1 MSAERFLQNL
11 RNILQPYMGELGES
25 LSAALNRGIHVQ
37 LGDVRPVDP
46 DELRADFPGEAVL
59 THATFVTGASH
70 DAIYLI
76 PVNNAAT
83 WADLMVMGDG
93 LASFDPTQHLDA
105 IKELLNQV
113 SGSLGQY
120 LAQTAGFPVQIRA
133 AASSLENMQDQASDL
148 ESYFRAD
155 FVVRSQ
161 DLEEA
166 LLTLLLSPEAVQD
179 LQKIQPQRKSAMDD
193 RPPPAILDDD
203 LEEPRSFHSNNGALS
218 EMDLPPEV
226 RSARFEDFGPP
237 TGSGAGKNIDILMDL
252 ELPVIIELGR
262 TSMFIRD
269 ILELGPGSIVELS
282 KLSGEP
288 VDLFVNDKKF
298 AQGEVVVID
307 ENFGIRITDLVKV
320 EDRIRSLR

>member
-1 MSAERFLQNL
+1 MSAEQFLRNL
-11 RNILQPYMGELGES
+11 HNILQPYLSELGES
-25 LSAALNRGIHVQ
+25 LSAALNRGTRAQ
-37 LGDVRPVDP
+37 LGEIRPLIIEELQADYP
-46 DELRADFPGEAVL
+46 DEVVM
-59 THATFVTGASH
+59 THATFVTGVSH
-70 DAIYLI
+70 DVIYLV
-76 PVNNAAT
+76 PVRWAAI

-93 LASFDPTQHLDA
+93 SAQFDPSQHLDA

-120 LAQTAGFPVQIRA
+120 LTATAGFPVQIRA
-133 AASSLENMQDQASDL
+133 AATGLEMIQDQRDAL
-148 ESYFRAD
+148 ESYFRVD
-155 FVVRSQ
+155 FNIRSQ
-161 DLEEA
+161 DLEPA
-166 LLTLLLSPEAVQD
+166 NLTLLLSPEAVQD
-179 LQKIQPQRKSAMDD
+179 LQKIQPPKKVVMDD
-193 RPPPAILDDD
+193 RPPRAV
-203 LEEPRSFHSNNGALS
+203 LEEEFESNQDDA
-218 EMDLPPEV
+218 PEV
-226 RSARFEDFGPP
+226 HSARFEDFGPA
-237 TGSGAGKNIDILMDL
+237 GGAAAGKNIDILMDL

-269 ILELGPGSIVELS
+269 ILDLGPGSIVELS